1 VTSVQT
7 AAPALLLY
15 DGLCGFCNGT
25 VQWLLKHD
33 QRDRFRFAPQQSAL
47 AEAVLLRHGINREAA
62 LSDNSV
68 FLVLDRDTAQEKLL
82 ARSDVTV
89 QALLLLGGSWSI
101 LGRLL
106 QAVPKFLRDRAY
118 TLVARNRFR
127 FAGKYEVCPVPA
139 AAQREKFV
147 G

>member
-1 VTSVQT
+1 M
-7 AAPALLLY
+7 
-15 DGLCGFCNGT
+15 
-25 VQWLLKHD
+25 
-33 QRDRFRFAPQQSAL
+33 
-47 AEAVLLRHGINREAA
+47 LRHGINREAA

>member
-1 VTSVQT
+1 M
-7 AAPALLLY
+7 
-15 DGLCGFCNGT
+15 
-25 VQWLLKHD
+25 QWLLKHD